1 MTLSSR
7 DQKLGAGLQLQEQPV
22 IVQWQPRPLYDLQSQ
37 KVATKPAERIRGSI
51 PKELNLEASM
61 AEKVARMFSTNPRL

>member
-37 KVATKPAERIRGSI
+37 TEATNPAEKIRGSI
-51 PKELNLEASM
+51 PKELILEASI
-61 AEKVARMFSTNPRL
+61 AEKVARMFSTNPHL